1 MKILNSV
8 FGKLAILLGSVFLG
22 ATQALADVTM
32 ASDGKVSGTFD
43 VSPVFAVAS
52 AIFIA
57 LGGIVVVRWCIGFI
71 PLHFLQGINEL
82 IRI

>member
-1 MKILNSV
+1 MKILNS
-8 FGKLAILLGSVFLG
+8 LAILLVSVFFG

-71 PLHFLQGINEL
+71 RRG
-82 IRI
+82 